1 MVKIAVPI
9 HENMIAPSFDYSEK
23 VLLVTLENN
32 KEIKREE
39 ILLKDLNSLQK
50 VVRIS
55 DLKPEILICGAISAF
70 TLRMLMNN
78 GIRVVPMI
86 SGEID
91 KIIKLYL
98 QGQFDI
104 ERFRMLWGRC
114 CHRFPGRRKGWR
126 HRVPP
131 W

>member
-1 MVKIAVPI
+1 MVKIVVPV

-23 VLLVTLENN
+23 VLFVTLENN

-39 ILLKDLNSLQK
+39 ILLKGMNSLQK
-50 VVRIS
+50 AVRIS
-55 DLKPEILICGAISAF
+55 DLKPEVLICGVISAF
-70 TLRMLMNN
+70 ALRMLMNN

-91 KIIKLYL
+91 KIIKLYI
-98 QGQFDI
+98 QGEFNI
-104 ERFRMLWGRC
+104 ERFRMLWGRFC
-114 CHRFPGRRKGWR
+114 CHFPGRRKGWR
-126 HRVPP
+126 HRIPP